1 MEYSGWSEELLALA
15 AALTED
21 DELMTEL
28 VDNEQDNRLGEN
40 VSDPVVSVSFSM
52 ADLDGSYPE
61 VDSDIARD
69 DDPLDM
75 DTTYM

>member
-1 MEYSGWSEELLALA
+1 
-15 AALTED
+15 
-21 DELMTEL
+21 MTEL
-28 VDNEQDNRLGEN
+28 ADNDQDNRLGED
-40 VSDPVVSVSFSM
+40 VSDSVVSVSFSM

>member
-1 MEYSGWSEELLALA
+1 
-15 AALTED
+15 
-21 DELMTEL
+21 MTEL
-28 VDNEQDNRLGEN
+28 ADNEQDNRLGED

-69 DDPLDM
+69 DDPLDL